1 MLKNT
6 IILDGTVCECG
17 EPSDVEYG
25 HWEFNLRHE
34 NPTYANKNI
43 CIVVCVSGRERAEK
57 ISKKILPDMDVRVE
71 GELRAEC
78 FDADYFIEAKRIW
91 RIGGNKD

>member
-1 MLKNT
+1 MKNK
-6 IILDGTVCECG
+6 IILDGTVCQCG

-34 NPTYANKNI
+34 DPTYANKNL
-43 CIVVCVSGRERAEK
+43 CITVCISGRGRAEK
-57 ISKKILPDMDVRVE
+57 LSKKILPDMNLRVE

-78 FDADYFIEAKRIW
+78 FECDFFIEAERIW
-91 RIGGNKD
+91 RIGGDRD